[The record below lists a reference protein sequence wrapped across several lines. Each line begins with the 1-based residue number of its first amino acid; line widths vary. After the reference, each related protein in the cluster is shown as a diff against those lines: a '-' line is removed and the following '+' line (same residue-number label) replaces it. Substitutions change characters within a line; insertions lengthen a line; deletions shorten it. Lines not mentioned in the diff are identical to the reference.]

1 MDQLS
6 NSLNSLSQNIPSE
19 FVRKCRSAHEVLRW
33 KATEFR
39 LFLLYLGPLVLSN
52 VLSLPLCNHFMLL
65 NVALTILIDPVFS
78 KDYSEY
84 AHELLVLFVNEGKS
98 LYGKGFLVYNVHCLI
113 HLLKDV
119 QILGPLDNFSSF
131 PFENLLGQ
139 FKKMIRKP
147 QFPTQQLVRRLGE
160 RKLCK
165 NLKNDNNLDEFNSP
179 KGEHFNGPLP
189 NGFEHAKQF

>member
-1 MDQLS
+1 MK
-6 NSLNSLSQNIPSE
+6 
-19 FVRKCRSAHEVLRW
+19 FYTRKLMIKCFIIAFIQSFYVT
-33 KATEFR
+33 KCSF
-39 LFLLYLGPLVLSN
+39 N
-52 VLSLPLCNHFMLL
+52 N
-65 NVALTILIDPVFS
+65 IDPVFS

-113 HLLKDV
+113 HLPKDV
-119 QILGPLDNFSSF
+119 EILDPLENFSSF

-147 QFPTQQLVRRLGE
+147 QFPIQQLVRRLGE
-160 RKLCK
+160 KKLCR
-165 NLKNDNNLDEFNSP
+165 NLKNDNNLDELNSP